1 MKFGNDVTI
10 NRGAMIRPS
19 SYYGKDLGDGLE
31 IGDNSSIGPYGHV
44 GCPWQ
49 ITIGRNVMFGPKCSL
64 FAENHVFE
72 ETNSMIKSQGVSQ
85 KDITIED
92 DRWIGS
98 NVTILDSVRIG
109 QGSIIG
115 ASALISKD
123 IPKNSVVIGERNKC
137 VKDR

>member
-1 MKFGNDVTI
+1 
-10 NRGAMIRPS
+10 
-19 SYYGKDLGDGLE
+19 
-31 IGDNSSIGPYGHV
+31 
-44 GCPWQ
+44 
-49 ITIGRNVMFGPKCSL
+49 MFGPKCSL

-123 IPKNSVVIGERNKC
+123 IPKK
-137 VKDR
+137 

>member
-1 MKFGNDVTI
+1 
-10 NRGAMIRPS
+10 
-19 SYYGKDLGDGLE
+19 
-31 IGDNSSIGPYGHV
+31 
-44 GCPWQ
+44 
-49 ITIGRNVMFGPKCSL
+49 MFGPKCSL

-72 ETNSMIKSQGVSQ
+72 DTNSMIKSQGVSQ